1 MKAPR
6 TELRG
11 LRLSCVFGLL
21 MFNAHLLNDPFGDPG
36 VYAEFKFRRETI
48 FFDLGDLHALV
59 PRLILKATQIFV
71 SHTHMD
77 HFIGFDQMLRLC
89 LGRDKH
95 LSLFGPP
102 GFIANIESKLGAY
115 TWNLVENYENDF
127 ELLVTEIHPDHRSL
141 RRYRCQEAFRPGA
154 ANKEWVAFDG
164 LVTESPH
171 YTVRGAFL
179 DHKIPC
185 LAFSLEEK
193 KKINIKK
200 NVLQEMGLSVGAWLV
215 DFKERILHD
224 EPDDTDIRAWWKD
237 AEKKIVERFF
247 HLGELKEK
255 IVKITPGQK
264 ISYISDVIYSDEN
277 ARKIA
282 DLAHRSDII
291 FVEACFLEEDKGKA
305 AEKYHLTAKQA
316 GMLARRAEAKRMVLF
331 HFSPKYKG
339 FGHLLVDEA
348 TQAYGLSG
356 K

>member
-1 MKAPR
+1 
-6 TELRG
+6 
-11 LRLSCVFGLL
+11 
-21 MFNAHLLNDPFGDPG
+21 MFNAHLINDPFGDPG
-36 VYAEFKFRRETI
+36 AYVEFKFRKETI

-102 GFIANIESKLGAY
+102 GFIANLESKLGAY

-127 ELLVTEIHPDHRSL
+127 ELLVTEIHPDHRAL
-141 RRYRCQEAFRPGA
+141 RRYRCQEAFRAGA
-154 ANKEWVAFDG
+154 AHEERVTFDG
-164 LVTESPH
+164 LVTDAPH
-171 YTVRGAFL
+171 YTVRGVFL

-193 KKINIKK
+193 KRINVKK
-200 NVLQEMGLSVGAWLV
+200 NVLQEMGLPVGAWLV
-215 DFKERILHD
+215 DFKNRILRG

-237 AEKKIVERFF
+237 EGKNVVERAFR
-247 HLGELKEK
+247 LGSLREK
-255 IVKITPGQK
+255 IAKITPGQK
-264 ISYISDVIYSDEN
+264 ISYISDAVYSEEN
-277 ARKIA
+277 ARKIVE
-282 DLAHRSDII
+282 LAHRSDIMFI
-291 FVEACFLEEDKGKA
+291 EACFLDEDRDRA

-316 GMLARRAEAKRMVLF
+316 GMLARRAEAKRMVIF

-339 FGHLLVDEA
+339 IGQLLVEEA
-348 TQAYGLSG
+348 NRAYGLSG
-356 K
+356 E

>member
-1 MKAPR
+1 
-6 TELRG
+6 
-11 LRLSCVFGLL
+11 
-21 MFNAHLLNDPFGDPG
+21 MFNAHLINDPFGDPG
-36 VYAEFKFRRETI
+36 VYAEFKFRKETI
-48 FFDLGDLHALV
+48 FFDLGDLHALA
-59 PRLILKATQIFV
+59 PRLILKATQVFV

-127 ELLVTEIHPDHRSL
+127 ELLVTEIHPGCRRV
-141 RRYRCQEAFRPGA
+141 RRYRCQEAFRA
-154 ANKEWVAFDG
+154 AAVNEDTAAFDG
-164 LVTESPH
+164 RVTESSH
-171 YTVRGAFL
+171 YAVRGAFL

-185 LAFSLEEK
+185 LAFSMEEK

-215 DFKERILHD
+215 DFKNRILRD
-224 EPDDTDIRAWWKD
+224 EPDHTEIRAWWKD
-237 AEKKIVERFF
+237 EEKKTVERFF
-247 HLGELKEK
+247 LLGDPKEK
-255 IVKITPGQK
+255 LVKITPGQK
-264 ISYISDVIYSDEN
+264 ISYVSDVIYSDEN

-282 DLAHRSDII
+282 DLAHRSDTL
-291 FVEACFLEEDKGKA
+291 FVEACFLEEDRDKA
-305 AEKYHLTAKQA
+305 ADKYHLTAKEA
-316 GMLARRAEAKRMVLF
+316 GLLARRAEAKRMVIF

-348 TQAYGLSG
+348 TRAFGLSG
-356 K
+356 E